1 MEHLGELRQR
11 LKVIFLTL
19 LVIFIILLVV
29 PRYPAQVLSL
39 TGTYNPLVSIFLDR
53 IHQDILPST
62 WVLIG
67 FRLNEPLE
75 VLLVASLILAV
86 TFDMPV
92 IAYEVYRFIDPALKE
107 NERKLI
113 YPFIIS
119 SSALFLLGL
128 AFGYFILAKFL
139 IIALS
144 QFFVATQASFTIDLA
159 DFYFVIFLTVLFSG
173 VAFTIPVFVYLIIR
187 FGIVEASF
195 FSKNRL
201 YIWFGT
207 YIVTADVTPDGGPVL
222 DLILFFPV
230 IALLELAILFG
241 RRYSRGKPQA
251 ASKGRRCSYCDSP
264 LDPAQVFCTRCGR
277 ANALAP

>member
-1 MEHLGELRQR
+1 MRFTEHLGELRKR
-11 LKVIFLTL
+11 LKVVFLTL
-19 LVIFIILLVV
+19 LVIFVILLVV
-29 PRYPAQVLSL
+29 PRYPSQFLSL

-62 WVLIG
+62 WNLIG

-75 VLLVASLILAV
+75 VLLVASLVLAV

-92 IAYEVYRFIDPALKE
+92 IAYETYRFIDPALKE
-107 NERKLI
+107 TERKLI

-119 SSALFLLGL
+119 SSTLFLLGL

-144 QFFVATQASFTIDLA
+144 QFFIATGASFTIDVA

-173 VAFTIPVFVYLIIR
+173 IAFTIPVLVYLIIR
-187 FGIVEASF
+187 FGIVDASF
-195 FSKNRL
+195 FSKNRV

-207 YIVTADVTPDGGPVL
+207 YIVTAVITPDGGPVL
-222 DLILFFPV
+222 DVILFFPV
-230 IALLELAILFG
+230 IALLELAVFLG
-241 RRYSRGKPQA
+241 RRYSKGKPRD
-251 ASKGRRCSYCDSP
+251 ASKERRCGYCDSP
-264 LDPAQVFCTRCGR
+264 LGPAQVFCTRCGK
-277 ANALAP
+277 ANA